1 MQQTI
6 ERQMNSDLIEKYF
19 NDECSGQELKKVLD
33 WFQTSDGRKFLEQDF
48 QRQKEQLDVSPDEPP
63 FSAIQSEKIYRRI
76 QRNKGNES
84 RREYWYA
91 VRVASILLVI
101 AAVSFMVYWYVGAPE
116 GSQKPRSAFITYA
129 TKPNQQMVLN
139 LSDGSKIRLDENS
152 TLKAPK
158 HFSSRKRVVL
168 LKGEAYFHVKPHGQL
183 PFIIKAGGAVIK
195 DLDTKFNVKVDTTAG
210 NVQVA
215 VIQGKVELKKAGK
228 SNQTSAVLTHNH
240 FGVLRVTD
248 DQILIEQGGV
258 KNYISWMNHHLT
270 FKGETLAQISR
281 QLGRIY
287 DMKFRFKSAWLKEIQ
302 LTANLERSR
311 LPRVLNI
318 IARTLDIHYL
328 MKGDHVLW
336 KE

>member
-1 MQQTI
+1 
-6 ERQMNSDLIEKYF
+6 MNPDLIEKYF
-19 NDECSGQELKKVLD
+19 NDECTKQELKKVLD
-33 WFQTSDGRKFLEQDF
+33 WFQTRAGRKFLEKDF
-48 QRQKEQLDVSPDEPP
+48 QQQKEQLYAPPDESP
-63 FSAIQSEKIYRRI
+63 FSAIQNEKIYRRI
-76 QRNKGNES
+76 QRHKGNES

-101 AAVSFMVYWYVGAPE
+101 TAVSFMVYWYAGDPE
-116 GSQKPRSAFITYA
+116 EAKKPAFMTYA
-129 TKPNQQMVLN
+129 TKPGQQIVLN
-139 LSDGSKIRLDENS
+139 LSDGSRIRLNENS
-152 TLKAPK
+152 TLKVPK
-158 HFSSRKRVVL
+158 HFSSRKRVVSL
-168 LKGEAYFHVKPHGQL
+168 QGEAYFQVKSHGQL
-183 PFIIKAGGAVIK
+183 LFIIKAGGAVIK
-195 DLDTKFNVKVDTTAG
+195 DLDTKFNVKVDTTAR

-215 VIQGKVELKKAGK
+215 VIRGKVELKKAGK
-228 SNQTSAVLTHNH
+228 PNQASAVLTQNH

-258 KNYISWMNHHLT
+258 KNYISWMNHRLT

-287 DMKFRFKSAWLKEIQ
+287 DMKFRFKSDWLKEIQ

-328 MKGDHVLW
+328 KKGDHVLW